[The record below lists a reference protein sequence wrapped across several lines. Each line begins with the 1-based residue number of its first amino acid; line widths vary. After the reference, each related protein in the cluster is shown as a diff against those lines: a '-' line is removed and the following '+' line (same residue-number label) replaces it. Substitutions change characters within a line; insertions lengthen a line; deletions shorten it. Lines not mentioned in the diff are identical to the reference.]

1 MIRKSSLL
9 KILQALRESDL
20 RRSDIYRLLGG
31 HRNTT
36 LELDRILTS
45 QYPHGLAGL
54 IVQVKTSS
62 ALRWYCSPLG
72 MTWSEFDPAPTKAST
87 YEPDEARQYR
97 LRQARR
103 ERNSDRRKKASTRAR
118 KEGIN
123 PAEYKQTFE
132 GAEAINW
139 RDAAR
144 LSTVQRIQWLRSRAG
159 LNS

>member
-1 MIRKSSLL
+1 MIRKTSLL

-36 LELDRILTS
+36 LELDRILTN
-45 QYPHGLAGL
+45 QYPDGLAGL
-54 IVQVKTSS
+54 VVQVKTSS

-72 MTWSEFDPAPTKAST
+72 MTWSELDPAPTKPSS
-87 YEPDEARQYR
+87 YEPEEGCRYR
-97 LRQARR
+97 LKQARR
-103 ERNSDRRKKASTRAR
+103 ERNSERRKKASKRAR

-123 PAEYKQTFE
+123 PEEYKLPFE
-132 GAEAINW
+132 DAEAINW

-144 LSTVQRIQWLRSRAG
+144 LPTVQRIAWLRTRAG